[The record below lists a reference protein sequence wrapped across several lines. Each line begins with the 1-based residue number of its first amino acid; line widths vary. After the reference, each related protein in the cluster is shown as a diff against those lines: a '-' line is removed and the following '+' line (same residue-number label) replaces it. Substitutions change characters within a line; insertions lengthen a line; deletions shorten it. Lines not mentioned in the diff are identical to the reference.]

1 MRTSVPRQ
9 SKSKAYLPAVA
20 EPNQAYGQGVDAI
33 QAQKAVPIP
42 DQQTRLAGQLEQVA
56 QNQPPVPASQPQM
69 SPFDAAHQA
78 AMNMPAHP
86 DAMSQIQGYSEP
98 VTTGVPIGLGSNQLN
113 MQARTDADLFLTMY
127 NLTGDPDDLLL
138 AQRVRQQ
145 QQGFMP

>member
-1 MRTSVPRQ
+1 MPRQ
-9 SKSKAYLPAVA
+9 SKSKAIIQPVA

-56 QNQPPVPASQPQM
+56 AQTPPAPASQPQM

-78 AMNMPAHP
+78 ASNMPAHP
-86 DAMSQIQGYSEP
+86 DAISQIQGYSEP
-98 VTTGVPIGLGSNQLN
+98 VTTGVPIGPGSNQLQ

-127 NLTGDPDDLLL
+127 NLTGDPDNLLL